1 MEYTDYLKLIAAL
14 VTSIGGTT
22 VIVIALSKWFG
33 DFISKRLLDNYN
45 NKHSSELEK
54 IKNKYQK
61 ELESSKSELDK
72 SKSLFLRYS
81 EKQFVLYN
89 DLWKV
94 LLYTKQ
100 QADFLWEKTT
110 SEKIPSFIEQIQ
122 LTKNAVDDNML
133 LIEEAHY
140 NKLSELIEQFEK
152 FKIATFLLRDLKN
165 KSSNEIEEMGITQDE
180 TQETIT
186 NNIDW
191 KKKYD
196 NLIME
201 IGINFRQQIKG

>member
-1 MEYTDYLKLIAAL
+1 MDYTDYLKLIAAL

-54 IKNKYQK
+54 IKNRYQK

-100 QADFLWEKTT
+100 QADSLWEKTT

-140 NKLSELIEQFEK
+140 NKLSQLIEQFEK

-165 KSSNEIEEMGITQDE
+165 KSSDEIEQMGITQDQ
-180 TQETIT
+180 TLETIT
-186 NNIDW
+186 NNTDW
-191 KKKYD
+191 KNKYD

-201 IGINFRQQIKG
+201 IGINFRKQIKG

>member
-1 MEYTDYLKLIAAL
+1 MDYTDYLKLIAAL

-100 QADFLWEKTT
+100 QADSLWEKTT

-122 LTKNAVDDNML
+122 LTKNAIDDNML
-133 LIEEAHY
+133 LIEKAHY

-180 TQETIT
+180 TLETIT

>member
-1 MEYTDYLKLIAAL
+1 MDYTDYLKLIAAL

-100 QADFLWEKTT
+100 QADSLWEKTT

-133 LIEEAHY
+133 LIEEAHF
-140 NKLSELIEQFEK
+140 NKLSQLIEQFEK

-165 KSSNEIEEMGITQDE
+165 KSSDEIEQMGITQDQ
-180 TQETIT
+180 TLETIT
-186 NNIDW
+186 NNTDW
-191 KKKYD
+191 KNKYD
-196 NLIME
+196 NIIME
-201 IGINFRQQIKG
+201 IGVNFRKQIKG

>member
-1 MEYTDYLKLIAAL
+1 MDYTDYLKLIAAL

-100 QADFLWEKTT
+100 QADSLWEKTT

-133 LIEEAHY
+133 LIEEDHF
-140 NKLSELIEQFEK
+140 NKLSQLIEQFEK

-165 KSSNEIEEMGITQDE
+165 KSSDEIEQMGITQDQ
-180 TQETIT
+180 TLETIT
-186 NNIDW
+186 NNTDW
-191 KKKYD
+191 KNKYD
-196 NLIME
+196 NIIME
-201 IGINFRQQIKG
+201 IGVNFRKQIKG